1 MNRASD
7 THFKMFLW
15 EISIFLRAHGAM
27 SVENRNEFHEN
38 RNNSKETESKFELV
52 SIEKERTSK
61 EIKSKKIQNSSN
73 GNISGSKKGS
83 KIESSVLFLLSF
95 FFLT

>member
-38 RNNSKETESKFELV
+38 RNNSEETESKFELV

-61 EIKSKKIQNSSN
+61 EIKSKKYRIHRME
-73 GNISGSKKGS
+73 IYPEAKKEARSKAQCY
-83 KIESSVLFLLSF
+83 FC
-95 FFLT
+95 